1 MLRPQTAPSGATL
14 IDAAFWITC
23 AAIFVLLVLS
33 AFFSGS
39 ETALTA
45 ASRARM
51 HQMEKDGN
59 RRARTV
65 NRLRQDKERLIGS
78 LLLGNNLVNI
88 LASAL
93 ATSVLLRLFGDAGIA
108 YATLGMTV
116 LVLVFSEVLPKTY
129 ALNNADRAALAVGPV
144 VRAVVVVLTPFTLLI
159 NAVVRVILRLTGARP
174 ADGAMAALEELR
186 GAIELHGGGDRRVSE
201 QRAMLRSILDLG
213 DVPVADVM
221 VHRRNVATVD
231 LDQPVDAIID
241 QVLASPH
248 TRLPLW
254 RGEPDNIV
262 GVLHAKAL
270 LREVRARRGQV
281 GDLDVAAIASP
292 PIFVVEGTSL
302 LEQLRSFRE
311 NRAHMAIVVDEYGS
325 LMGIVTLED
334 ILEEIVGDIYD
345 EHDRPL
351 AGVASA
357 ADGTYLV
364 EGWVTLRDLNRQF
377 DWDLPDDEAAT
388 IAGLVMFEAEAIP
401 QEGEEVEV
409 GGLRIRVEKRVRHQL
424 TQLRVRPPPRRS
436 ED

>member
-1 MLRPQTAPSGATL
+1 L
-14 IDAAFWITC
+14 IDAAFWITS
-23 AAIFVLLVLS
+23 AAILVLLVLS

-51 HQMEKDGN
+51 HQLEKDGN

-65 NRLRQDKERLIGS
+65 NRLRDRKERLIGA

-108 YATLGMTV
+108 YATLGMTL
-116 LVLVFSEVLPKTY
+116 LVLIFSEVLPKTY
-129 ALNNADRAALAVGPV
+129 ALNHADGAALALAPL
-144 VRAVVVVLTPFTLLI
+144 VRVVVAVLSPFTALI
-159 NAVVRVILRLTGARP
+159 NLIVRGILGLFGAKP
-174 ADGAMAALEELR
+174 VDGGMAAIEELR
-186 GAIELHGGGDRRVSE
+186 GAIELHGGTDRRVRE

-213 DVPVADVM
+213 EVPVADVM

-241 QVLASPH
+241 QVLASPY
-248 TRLPLW
+248 TRLPVW
-254 RGEPDNIV
+254 RDEPDNVV

-270 LREVRARRGQV
+270 LREVRARRGKV
-281 GDLDVAAIASP
+281 DGLDIAAIAAP
-292 PIFVVEGTSL
+292 PIFVPDGTSL

-311 NRAHMAIVVDEYGS
+311 NRAHMALVVDEYGS

-351 AGVASA
+351 AGVAA
-357 ADGTYLV
+357 GGDGSYLV

-409 GGLRIRVEKRVRHQL
+409 GGVRIRVEKRVRHQL
-424 TQLRVRPPPRRS
+424 TQLRVRPPQPRTGD
-436 ED
+436 EG